1 MLRLGAVMLGM
12 AVVAGCVSTR
22 AAHGT
27 PSLED
32 ADPVQR
38 GKAVTAVARQGDV
51 SLAPLLVDR
60 LEDEDPAVRML
71 AAEGLRRL
79 TGQAIE
85 FEADWPAARRAAAA
99 DQWRRRLAESAST
112 HDEQSHYIH

>member
-1 MLRLGAVMLGM
+1 MLRLGAIALGM
-12 AVVAGCVSTR
+12 AGAAGCASTQPVR
-22 AAHGT
+22 GT
-27 PSLED
+27 PALED
-32 ADPVQR
+32 VDPIQR
-38 GKAVTAVARQGDV
+38 GKAVTAVVRQGDV

-85 FEADWPAARRAAAA
+85 FEADWPATRRAAVA

-112 HDEQSHYIH
+112 DDEQSHYIH

>member
-1 MLRLGAVMLGM
+1 MVAAVAPGM
-12 AVVAGCVSTR
+12 AGGAGCASPRTSQ
-22 AAHGT
+22 GT
-27 PSLED
+27 AGLED

-38 GKAVTAVARQGDV
+38 GRAVQAVAQQGDP

-60 LEDEDPAVRML
+60 LEDEDAAVRML

-85 FEADWPAARRAAAA
+85 FEADWPATKRAAVA

-112 HDEQSHYIH
+112 GDEQSHYIH